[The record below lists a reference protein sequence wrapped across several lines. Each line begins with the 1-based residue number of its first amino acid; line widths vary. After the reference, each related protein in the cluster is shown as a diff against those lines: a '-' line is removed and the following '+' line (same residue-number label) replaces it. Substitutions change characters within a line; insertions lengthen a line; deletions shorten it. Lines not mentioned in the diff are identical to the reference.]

1 MLDMYVLPFK
11 RRESLSPEMDACF
24 LTLALKHILKK
35 CRVSKINLQIRG
47 WAIVF
52 SSCAWSE
59 WTQFCNIKT
68 AGSRVFLAFRFSSF
82 LASVLVPEIET
93 VAALFGI
100 SCYRFF
106 FGGGVFLTIT

>member
-59 WTQFCNIKT
+59 
-68 AGSRVFLAFRFSSF
+68 
-82 LASVLVPEIET
+82 
-93 VAALFGI
+93 
-100 SCYRFF
+100 
-106 FGGGVFLTIT
+106 